1 MCKWQPMKDESKS
14 YHGYFSMPRPA
25 FPQDLTPISN
35 YTTQHSGLSYQLTML
50 HQFDAQTL
58 THTLAEGVCLDLA
71 FVSKTIRLYG
81 PTLDNVVA
89 QSEWQW
95 TVPPRNV
102 TDTISNEQSLYP
114 FLEWVIY
121 GPAAQALPS
130 ILDHLWRTA
139 GGLNPLPM
147 FSNVTLLDSQL
158 VYGSADLV
166 QFWSH
171 RKRANYREG
180 IVKVAHEV
188 KRARVL
194 MVGEENVLDQMYD
207 LARLGWKFR
216 IDRSCKNGTK
226 LLYQVH

>member
-1 MCKWQPMKDESKS
+1 MTFHPFTMCKWQPMKDESKS

-58 THTLAEGVCLDLA
+58 THTLAGVCLDLA

-121 GPAAQALPS
+121 GPAA
-130 ILDHLWRTA
+130 
-139 GGLNPLPM
+139 
-147 FSNVTLLDSQL
+147 
-158 VYGSADLV
+158 
-166 QFWSH
+166 
-171 RKRANYREG
+171 
-180 IVKVAHEV
+180 
-188 KRARVL
+188 
-194 MVGEENVLDQMYD
+194 
-207 LARLGWKFR
+207 
-216 IDRSCKNGTK
+216 
-226 LLYQVH
+226 